1 MAVGLEVV
9 LVHHRTPD
17 RLRETLLRLALH
29 APASP
34 VTVVDTAPDAAT
46 WQRLADAHPRLR
58 WLAVANHSYAFAAN
72 AGLKATG
79 APLVAI
85 MNADVLI
92 GPRTFGDLAAAFADP
107 SVALAGP
114 LARTPNGRLQ
124 DQGLLYRRHHL
135 RLRRRAAARA
145 VLEDAPPAWVPVPW
159 LSGCLLVVR
168 RSAVQRVG
176 GMDPRLRFYNE
187 DLEWGHRVRAAG
199 MCCALVA
206 SEVVHLGG
214 DATPSDVRF
223 LIEGLRGGLQL
234 TRRHAPPWLRW
245 AHRQG
250 LGAVAVAA
258 GAWARDHAARARWR
272 EVRRR
277 WAAGA
282 FDDSP
287 FGTTL
292 DDPSPD
298 PDSGPGPGPDSGPD
312 PDPDDID
319 TAR

>member
-1 MAVGLEVV
+1 MK
-9 LVHHRTPD
+9 
-17 RLRETLLRLALH
+17 TLHIR
-29 APASP
+29 
-34 VTVVDTAPDAAT
+34 
-46 WQRLADAHPRLR
+46 WQRLVDAHPRLR
-58 WLAVANHSYAFAAN
+58 WLAVPNHSYAFAVN
-72 AGLKATG
+72 AALKAAG

-92 GPRTFGDLAAAFADP
+92 GPRTFADLAAAFADP

-114 LARTPNGRLQ
+114 LARTPTGRLQ

-135 RLRRRAAARA
+135 RLRRRVGARA
-145 VLEDAPPAWVPVPW
+145 APDASPPAWVPVPW

-199 MCCALVA
+199 MRCALVA